1 MRIAELLDAW
11 TRSEDERPTEHA
23 YSIRL
28 PIRDAAKIEALAE
41 LYPGQ
46 AKEQIITDLLR
57 AALYQ
62 LETAMP
68 YIPGEHVVAHD
79 EQGDPIH
86 EDVGLTPRFQMLTQK
101 YLKALQK

>member
-1 MRIAELLDAW
+1 MRIAELLDEW
-11 TRSEDERPTEHA
+11 TRSEGDRPTEQS

-46 AKEQIITDLLR
+46 SRETIITDLLR

-62 LETAMP
+62 LEAAMP
-68 YIPGEHVVAHD
+68 YVPGDTVVAHD

-86 EDVGLTPRFQMLTQK
+86 EDVGLTPRFQALTQK
-101 YLKALQK
+101 HLETLKD